1 MGVSPAL
8 VRPRLLL
15 GFRGVLG
22 GNVPDGIQEAFGVA
36 NVAGVRAHLMSFVT
50 RLRRAGVRISVA
62 ETLDAMAAVEAAG
75 VERTVLREALAA
87 TLVKDEEDRGA
98 FDAAFEQHFPLLGL
112 DGSTGKGTR
121 RGPRSGG
128 EGEASGATRGGSGAG
143 SGGAGAPSPERDAP
157 PATERP
163 ARPAARSADAP
174 PSAARRDA
182 SAKAVSR
189 ATADEHAAQRGR
201 EQDAARAAEQRAPAL
216 PTGADRRG
224 TIRSERSTAGADDPP
239 PRAPVARRPFSD
251 LDPDALDAARTA
263 AREIGRRFLARTS
276 RRMRRTRR
284 GRIDVRR
291 TIRRAVSRGGAL
303 IDLERKGR
311 RPGKPDLVVLC
322 DVSGSVARASELLLT
337 MLAAAEGAFAH
348 VARFVFV
355 DHLVAVDF
363 ADGQIRPEGELD
375 LYGFSDLGT
384 VLVELERTGDVAL
397 DRRTVLLVLGDAR
410 NNRRPA
416 RADALRRLAQ
426 RTRAVV
432 WAVPEP
438 RARWNTGDSAL
449 ASYAP
454 SCALVVEATS
464 LAGLHAALREAAD

>member
-1 MGVSPAL
+1 
-8 VRPRLLL
+8 
-15 GFRGVLG
+15 
-22 GNVPDGIQEAFGVA
+22 
-36 NVAGVRAHLMSFVT
+36 MSFVT

-87 TLVKDEEDRGA
+87 TLIKDEDDRGA

-112 DGSTGKGTR
+112 DGSTGKGSR

-128 EGEASGATRGGSGAG
+128 SGDASAATRGGSGAG
-143 SGGAGAPSPERDAP
+143 SGGSGAPSPERDAP
-157 PATERP
+157 PATQRP
-163 ARPAARSADAP
+163 APPARAGAREAPAARAG
-174 PSAARRDA
+174 ARRDA
-182 SAKAVSR
+182 RDSAEKDHAARTAERAAVASR
-189 ATADEHAAQRGR
+189 ADGAGQRSVRPSERRASGADE
-201 EQDAARAAEQRAPAL
+201 
-216 PTGADRRG
+216 
-224 TIRSERSTAGADDPP
+224 PP
-239 PRAPVARRPFSD
+239 PRATIARRPFSD
-251 LDPDALDAARTA
+251 LDPDALDAARAA

-303 IDLERKGR
+303 IDLERRGR
-311 RPGKPDLVVLC
+311 RPGKPHLVVLC
-322 DVSGSVARASELLLT
+322 DVSGSVARASDLLLT
-337 MLAAAEGAFAH
+337 MLAAAEDAFAR
-348 VARFVFV
+348 VTRFVFV
-355 DHLVAVDF
+355 DHLVPADF
-363 ADGQIRPEGELD
+363 EGGQIRPDGELD
-375 LYGFSDLGT
+375 LYGFSDLGS
-384 VLVELERTGDVAL
+384 VLVELERSSGVVL

-416 RADALRRLAQ
+416 RADAFRRLAQ

-438 RARWNTGDSAL
+438 RARWDTGDSVL

-464 LAGLHAALREAAD
+464 LTGLLAALRAAAA